1 MEGLARRARTAP
13 QVARRARIVLACARG
28 LDNQTVAKKLR
39 VSAQMVG
46 RWRARFVVRRADG
59 LFDEPRPGVP
69 RTITD
74 AQVDAVVTRT
84 LETTPRGAM
93 QWSTR
98 TMARASGLSPTTV
111 HRIWRAFGLQPHRTE
126 TFTVSPDPL
135 LVDTVRDIVGLYLDP
150 PAHVVVFCVDEKL
163 QIQALDRTAPLLPM
177 QPGQLE
183 RRTHTDKRHGT
194 VSLLAALDVQTGE
207 VLGHVRRRH
216 RAVEFRTFLD
226 ALDAQVPPALDV
238 HIIMDNDGTHTS
250 ALIRRWFAKR
260 PRFHA
265 HVTPTYAS
273 WLNLIE
279 RWFAA
284 LETAQLRRGVHR
296 SVRALTA
303 AICEFMDAHNA
314 DGRPFIWTK
323 SADDILAS
331 IKRFAQ
337 RTLRVQQG

>member
-1 MEGLARRARTAP
+1 M
-13 QVARRARIVLACARG
+13 
-28 LDNQTVAKKLR
+28 
-39 VSAQMVG
+39 
-46 RWRARFVVRRADG
+46 
-59 LFDEPRPGVP
+59 
-69 RTITD
+69 
-74 AQVDAVVTRT
+74 TR
-84 LETTPRGAM
+84 M
-93 QWSTR
+93 
-98 TMARASGLSPTTV
+98 
-111 HRIWRAFGLQPHRTE
+111 
-126 TFTVSPDPL
+126 
-135 LVDTVRDIVGLYLDP
+135 
-150 PAHVVVFCVDEKL
+150 
-163 QIQALDRTAPLLPM
+163 APLLRWRKRGNVSAPSPPTFYYRRGTFCVRRSLPVGGCGTQ

-183 RRTHTDKRHGT
+183 RRTHTYKWHGT

-207 VLGHVRRRH
+207 VLGHVRRRR

-250 ALIRRWFAKR
+250 ALIRRWFARR
-260 PRFHA
+260 PRFHV

-303 AICEFMDAHNA
+303 AICEFIDAHNA
-314 DGRPFIWTK
+314 DGRPFIWRK